1 MGFSGMSFGS
11 ILLIALVV
19 VLLFGGN
26 RIAQLGEDMGK
37 AIKGFKKA
45 IDDDQSKES

>member
-26 RIAQLGEDMGK
+26 RIAQIGEDMGK

-45 IDDDQSKES
+45 LDEEKPKDS

>member
-11 ILLIALVV
+11 VILIALVV

-26 RIAQLGEDMGK
+26 RVAQIGEDLGK

-45 IDDDQSKES
+45 IDEDKSPES